1 MSVIQRRTSIAAN
14 AVNENVL
21 AGSTFEIL
29 QGRSVVS
36 IGMTA
41 QVTGLV
47 ASILVGSTVV
57 LEESPVF
64 IRANEFPKIPDEM
77 YFNAAGVGN
86 DRIVVRVRNTT
97 GAAID
102 HRVIV
107 QIARV

>member
-1 MSVIQRRTSIAAN
+1 MSVIQRTTSIAAN

-64 IRANEFPKIPDEM
+64 IKANEFPVIPDEM

-97 GAAID
+97 GAAIL
-102 HRVIV
+102 HRIIV

>member
-14 AVNENVL
+14 AVNENIL

-36 IGMTA
+36 IGLTG
-41 QVTGLV
+41 QVVGLV
-47 ASILVGSTVV
+47 ASVLIGSTVV

-64 IRANEFPKIPDEM
+64 IAANAFPVIPDQM
-77 YFNAAGVGN
+77 FYNAAGVGN
-86 DRIVVRVRNTT
+86 DRIVIRVRNTT

-102 HRVIV
+102 SRVIV

>member
-1 MSVIQRRTSIAAN
+1 MSVIQRTTSIAAN

-36 IGMTA
+36 IGLTA
-41 QVTGLV
+41 DATGLV
-47 ASILVGSTVV
+47 NSVLIGSTVV

-64 IRANEFPKIPDEM
+64 IKANAFAVIPDEM
-77 YFNAAGVGN
+77 YFNAAAVGN

-97 GAAID
+97 GGAII
-102 HRVIV
+102 HRAIV

>member
-1 MSVIQRRTSIAAN
+1 MSVIQRTTAIAAN

-36 IGMTA
+36 IGMTG
-41 QVTGLV
+41 QVVGLV

-64 IRANEFPKIPDEM
+64 IAANRFPVIPDEM

-97 GAAID
+97 GAPID

>member
-1 MSVIQRRTSIAAN
+1 MSVIQRTTSIAAN

-36 IGMTA
+36 IGLTA
-41 QVTGLV
+41 DATGLV
-47 ASILVGSTVV
+47 NSVLIGSTVV

-64 IRANEFPKIPDEM
+64 IKANAFAVIPDEM
-77 YFNAAGVGN
+77 YFNAAAVGN

-97 GAAID
+97 AGAII
-102 HRVIV
+102 HRAIV